1 MMMTVYKGD
10 RGEGGSHE
18 KVTEGDRWERG
29 VSGPPKKVT
38 SFMNGP

>member
-18 KVTEGDRWERG
+18 KVTEGDRGTQDPLKR
-29 VSGPPKKVT
+29 VT